1 MRAAVRHE
9 YGGPEVVAVEE
20 ADRPPIADDEVL
32 VEVVAAGLDRG
43 VLHLVEGKPYA
54 ARLAFGLRRPKFPG
68 IGLDLAGRVV
78 EVGAA
83 VTGLAVGDEVC
94 GIGRG
99 ALAELAAAPA
109 AKIVPKPPEVGFAE
123 AAALPVSGLT
133 ALQAVE
139 AAGVGAGQRVAV
151 LGASG
156 GVGTFAVQ
164 LAKAAGAHVTATC
177 SPAKADLVR
186 GLGADEVVDH
196 ADPLPP
202 GGFDVILAI
211 GGNLPVRRLRALLTE
226 RGTLLVIGGEGG
238 GQILGVGRQIRAVA
252 WNPLVR
258 QRLGMLVSK
267 ESGADIGRLVDMVAA
282 GLLRPVIGARFSLE
296 EVPQAL
302 ADMAAG
308 RLRGK
313 AVVEVG

>member
-1 MRAAVRHE
+1 M
-9 YGGPEVVAVEE
+9 VAVAEV
-20 ADRPPIADDEVL
+20 DRPRISEDEVL
-32 VEVVAAGLDRG
+32 VDVVSAGLDRG
-43 VLHLVEGKPYA
+43 VLHLVEGAPYA
-54 ARLAFGLRRPKFPG
+54 ARLVFGLRRPKAPG

-78 EVGAA
+78 EVGAG
-83 VTGLAVGDEVC
+83 VSGLAVGDEVC

-99 ALAELAAAPA
+99 ALAEFAAAPA
-109 AKIVPKPPEVGFAE
+109 AKIVPKPPEVGFAD

-139 AAGVGAGQRVAV
+139 AAGVSAGQRVLI
-151 LGASG
+151 LGGSG
-156 GVGTFAVQ
+156 GVGSYAVQ
-164 LAKAAGAHVTATC
+164 MAKATGAHVTATC

-186 GLGADEVVDH
+186 ELGADEVVDH
-196 ADPLPP
+196 AAPLAA
-202 GGFDVILAI
+202 GGFDVVLAI
-211 GGNLPVRRLRALLTE
+211 GGNLPVRRLRALLAE

-267 ESGADIGRLVDMVAA
+267 ESGADIQRLVDMVAA
-282 GLLRPVIGARFSLE
+282 GRLRPVIGARFSLD
-296 EVPQAL
+296 EVPEAL